1 MCVCERERG
10 RERRRDRGREAGREG
25 GRKRERERESFL
37 LVIFELERVHVYL
50 AQAINLNLPESFAL
64 NVNARNSTHT

>member
-1 MCVCERERG
+1 MRRG
-10 RERRRDRGREAGREG
+10 GEIEG
-25 GRKRERERESFL
+25 GRQGAREGEGEVESFL

>member
-1 MCVCERERG
+1 MYVCV
-10 RERRRDRGREAGREG
+10 
-25 GRKRERERESFL
+25 REREREGEIEGGRQGRREGVGEVESFL

-64 NVNARNSTHT
+64 NVNARNSSHT

>member
-1 MCVCERERG
+1 MCVREREG
-10 RERRRDRGREAGREG
+10 EIEG
-25 GRKRERERESFL
+25 GRQGRREGVGEVESFL

>member
-1 MCVCERERG
+1 MRRG
-10 RERRRDRGREAGREG
+10 GEIEG
-25 GRKRERERESFL
+25 GRQGAREGEVESFL

>member
-1 MCVCERERG
+1 MGEV
-10 RERRRDRGREAGREG
+10 
-25 GRKRERERESFL
+25 ESFL

-64 NVNARNSTHT
+64 NVNARNSSHT

>member
-1 MCVCERERG
+1 MCERERE
-10 RERRRDRGREAGREG
+10 REREREG
-25 GRKRERERESFL
+25 GRERGRERERESFL

-50 AQAINLNLPESFAL
+50 AQAINLNLPELFAL